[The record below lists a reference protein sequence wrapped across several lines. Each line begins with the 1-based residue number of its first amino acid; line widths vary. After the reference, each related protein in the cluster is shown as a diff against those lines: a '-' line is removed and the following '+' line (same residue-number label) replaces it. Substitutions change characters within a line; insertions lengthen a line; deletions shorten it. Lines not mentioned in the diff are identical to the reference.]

1 MSFLALVP
9 LLPLLTAFIVMTG
22 DRAEQ
27 DQNAR
32 AGLLPVAAAFLGSLI
47 ALVAVTSGDPVTI
60 QFYDTASVANLAFP
74 IGFYID
80 RLSAVMM
87 VLITGVTMLIYR

>member
-1 MSFLALVP
+1 MAFLVLVP

-32 AGLLPVAAAFLGSLI
+32 AGLLLIVASFLG
-47 ALVAVTSGDPVTI
+47 ALLTLVLVTSGDRSPSSST
-60 QFYDTASVANLAFP
+60 TRPPSP
-74 IGFYID
+74 ISRFRSGSISTG
-80 RLSAVMM
+80 SAPS
-87 VLITGVTMLIYR
+87 